1 MKTSIIQ
8 KFGLAACALTLAATT
23 ALAEQ
28 PDKFVR
34 YVEAT
39 GSQYID
45 TGIVGRYGTKAECKV
60 AWMELKE
67 SAFLACGDW
76 SDNTRFYMCYCLD
89 QYGTMYTAQGT
100 ATNVFKQY
108 NLLFDLR
115 RVYTYT
121 TDFSALDGNGYST
134 NTITIDATQADPV
147 VRQGVNTETNLYIFA
162 MNRKGK
168 ATNYAKA
175 RCYGLKIWQAGAL
188 VRDFKPC
195 VHKGRA
201 GLYDAQ
207 NDKIY
212 YPSDGDLVYDTNC
225 DVPDAYIDY
234 VESFGNSYVDTGVIG
249 RYGTKAEC
257 KVEWMDFADSAF
269 LACGDWS
276 QNTRFF
282 MCYCRNTSGTMFA
295 AQGTGDN
302 VQYNGRDLAFEKNRI
317 YTYTSDFS
325 AIDGSG
331 NSVNTISID
340 GTEIWSKTKAGM
352 NTERALYVF
361 ACNQKSNTVIGKSK
375 TRCYGLKI
383 WQRPLEG
390 GNLVLVRDFRPCLKY
405 GEAALYDDVSKTIFY
420 PTGDKLGFNN
430 SVAADPDEVV
440 YVDYI
445 ESDGYTHYLD
455 TGVSAESP
463 TRATGEFSWTRVR
476 TSVQESQ
483 RLGESYRSYLACGYW
498 NSGSDANRF
507 YMITD
512 IAQQD
517 SQQPWIGYGNNSK
530 SFGSAFVA
538 GTKYAFDV
546 SFAAGSQTA
555 SLTPEGGSATTT
567 SSTWSGEATGKGNLY
582 LFACNDAKNKKPI
595 YRSAAKCY
603 GLTIWQGETKVRE
616 FKPCVKDGQAALY
629 DTVSRRIF
637 YPVPAITAKE
647 GAGSILDESAQ
658 SPVDA
663 YLEYVE
669 SDGTQYIDT
678 EVVGKAATTAEFIET
693 NLRPD
698 NGGEECVLGA
708 IGSTADSRF
717 YIWYHGNTY
726 TLGLGYGGS
735 YWRPSMND
743 SSTPAAQWGEGY
755 LDVFRLRCGT
765 TNHAQVAFSAGSQI
779 VRLID
784 DANGNRNVISQRA
797 LLENV
802 DTGKNLYVFARNNN
816 GTPDSFAKSRLYW
829 LKLKQDGVKV
839 RFFQPVR
846 LKNGLVGLW
855 DFVEGKAYL
864 PKTSTGGFAQ
874 FSAIGPET
882 DKLPEEVPFTIVV
895 R

>member
-1 MKTSIIQ
+1 MRSKIGTM
-8 KFGLAACALTLAATT
+8 LACAMALSLTVF
-23 ALAEQ
+23 AET

-34 YVEAT
+34 YVEST

-60 AWMELKE
+60 AWMEFGDK
-67 SAFLACGDW
+67 AFLDCGDW
-76 SDNTRFYMCYCLD
+76 SNNTRFFMCHCS
-89 QYGTMYTAQGT
+89 TASGHMFLGYRGKY
-100 ATNVFKQY
+100 NVHKTY
-108 NLLFDLR
+108 DLLFEMK

-121 TDFSALDGNGYST
+121 TDISAPDADD
-134 NTITIDATQADPV
+134 NTTAKVTIDGITADTV
-147 VRQGVNTETNLYIFA
+147 VTNSLDTGLNLYVFA
-162 MNRKGK
+162 MNHNG
-168 ATNYAKA
+168 AAYAHSKT
-175 RCYGLKIWQAGAL
+175 RCYGLKIWQDGTL

-195 VHKGRA
+195 VHGGRA

-212 YPSDGDLVYDTNC
+212 YPSGGDLVYDTNC
-225 DVPDAYIDY
+225 DIPDAYIDY
-234 VESFGNSYVDTGVIG
+234 VESFGNSYIDTGVIG

-331 NSVNTISID
+331 NSLNTISID
-340 GTEIWSKTKAGM
+340 GTEIWSKTKAGI
-352 NTERALYVF
+352 NTERSLYVF

-383 WQRPLEG
+383 WQRPLDG

-430 SVAADPDEVV
+430 SVAADPDEVI

-476 TSVQESQ
+476 TAVEENQ
-483 RLGESYRSYLACGYW
+483 RVGESYRSYLACGYW
-498 NSGSDANRF
+498 NSNSDANRF
-507 YMITD
+507 YMITET
-512 IAQQD
+512 AQK
-517 SQQPWIGYGNNSK
+517 PWIGYGNNSQ

-546 SFAAGSQTA
+546 SFTADGQTA
-555 SLTPEGGSATTT
+555 SFVPESGST
-567 SSTWSGEATGKGNLY
+567 STISTNWTDEASGQGNLY

-629 DTVSRRIF
+629 DTVSGRIF
-637 YPVPAITAKE
+637 YPVPAIPAEGNTGAVKE
-647 GAGSILDESAQ
+647 ESAR

-669 SDGTQYIDT
+669 TDGTQYIDT
-678 EVVGKAATTAEFIET
+678 EVVGRSWTSAEFIET
-693 NLRPD
+693 NLRPNVG
-698 NGGEECVLGA
+698 NGDVEECFLGA
-708 IGSTADSRF
+708 IGSDANSRF
-717 YIWYHGNTY
+717 YMWYHAGKD
-726 TLGLGYGGS
+726 TLGFGYGS
-735 YWRPSMND
+735 SWWRPSMSNPA
-743 SSTPAAQWGEGY
+743 TPAAKWDVGY
-755 LDVFRLRCGT
+755 EDVYRLYCGT
-765 TNHAQVAFSAGSQI
+765 TTHARVSFAKGAQSFTA
-779 VRLID
+779 ID
-784 DANGNRNVISQRA
+784 DANRSRT
-797 LLENV
+797 LFSSRTLSDNV
-802 DTGKNLYVFARNNN
+802 DTERNLYLFARNNN
-816 GTPDSFAKSRLYW
+816 GTPDAFAKSRLYW
-829 LKLKQDGVKV
+829 MKLKQDGRLV
-839 RFFQPVR
+839 RKFQPVR

-855 DFVEGKAYL
+855 DHIEGKTYL
-864 PKTSTGGFAQ
+864 PKTSAGSLAY
-874 FSAIGPET
+874 FSAVGSET
-882 DKLPEEVPFTIVV
+882 EMMFFDPLVLII

>member
-1 MKTSIIQ
+1 MRSKIGTM
-8 KFGLAACALTLAATT
+8 LACAMALSLTVF
-23 ALAEQ
+23 AET

-34 YVEAT
+34 YVEST

-60 AWMELKE
+60 AWMEFGDK
-67 SAFLACGDW
+67 AFLDCGDW
-76 SDNTRFYMCYCLD
+76 SNNTRFFMCHCS
-89 QYGTMYTAQGT
+89 TASGHMFLGYRGKY
-100 ATNVFKQY
+100 NVHKTY
-108 NLLFDLR
+108 DLLFEMK

-121 TDFSALDGNGYST
+121 TDISAPDADD
-134 NTITIDATQADPV
+134 NTTAKVTIDGITADTV
-147 VRQGVNTETNLYIFA
+147 VTNSLDTGLNLYVFA
-162 MNRKGK
+162 MNHNG
-168 ATNYAKA
+168 AAYAHSKT
-175 RCYGLKIWQAGAL
+175 RCYGLKIWQDGTL

-195 VHKGRA
+195 VHGGRA

-212 YPSDGDLVYDTNC
+212 YPSGGDLVYDTNC
-225 DVPDAYIDY
+225 DIPDAYIDY
-234 VESFGNSYVDTGVIG
+234 VESFGNSYIDTGVIG

-331 NSVNTISID
+331 NSLNTISID
-340 GTEIWSKTKAGM
+340 GTEIWSKTKAGI
-352 NTERALYVF
+352 NTERSLYVF

-383 WQRPLEG
+383 WQRPLDG

-430 SVAADPDEVV
+430 SVAADPDEVI

-476 TSVQESQ
+476 TAVEENQ
-483 RLGESYRSYLACGYW
+483 RVGESYRSYLACGYW
-498 NSGSDANRF
+498 NSNSDANRF
-507 YMITD
+507 YMITET
-512 IAQQD
+512 AQK
-517 SQQPWIGYGNNSK
+517 PWIGYGNNSQ

-546 SFAAGSQTA
+546 SFTADGQTA
-555 SLTPEGGSATTT
+555 SFVPESGST
-567 SSTWSGEATGKGNLY
+567 STISTNWTDEASGQGNLY
-582 LFACNDAKNKKPI
+582 LFACNDAKNKTPI

-629 DTVSRRIF
+629 DTVSGRIF
-637 YPVPAITAKE
+637 YPVPAIPAEGNTGAVKE
-647 GAGSILDESAQ
+647 ESAR

-669 SDGTQYIDT
+669 TDGTQYIDT
-678 EVVGKAATTAEFIET
+678 EVVGRSWTSAEFIET
-693 NLRPD
+693 NLRPNVG
-698 NGGEECVLGA
+698 NGDVEECFLGA
-708 IGSTADSRF
+708 IGSDANSRF
-717 YIWYHGNTY
+717 YMWYHAGKD
-726 TLGLGYGGS
+726 TLGFGYGS
-735 YWRPSMND
+735 SWWRPSMSNPA
-743 SSTPAAQWGEGY
+743 TPAAKWDVGY
-755 LDVFRLRCGT
+755 EDVYRLYCGT
-765 TNHAQVAFSAGSQI
+765 TTHARVSFAKGAQSFTA
-779 VRLID
+779 ID
-784 DANGNRNVISQRA
+784 DANRSRT
-797 LLENV
+797 LFSSRTLSDNV
-802 DTGKNLYVFARNNN
+802 DTERNLYLFARNNN
-816 GTPDSFAKSRLYW
+816 GTPDAFAKSRLYW
-829 LKLKQDGVKV
+829 MKLKQDGRLV
-839 RFFQPVR
+839 RKFQPVR

-855 DFVEGKAYL
+855 DHIEGKTYL
-864 PKTSTGGFAQ
+864 PKTSAGSLAY
-874 FSAIGPET
+874 FSAVGSET
-882 DKLPEEVPFTIVV
+882 EMMFFDPLVLII